1 MAILDDVCA
10 QQHGVTEGADQ
21 NLKAKLNASCSRN
34 QYFDTSGSGFIIHH
48 YAGKVDQFSKAS
60 KYCYHT
66 VWIFEN
72 FLLLRF
78 YAKSFCVNRNDKTA
92 KLISRKIQVAEKV

>member
-1 MAILDDVCA
+1 MCQLIEDKIPPGIMAILDDVCA

-66 VWIFEN
+66 VWILEN
-72 FLLLRF
+72 FS
-78 YAKSFCVNRNDKTA
+78 AA
-92 KLISRKIQVAEKV
+92 